1 MTSFNFNTYRAL
13 VRDMIAHDIEKEHF
27 TFQYAKL
34 TFDVIF
40 AITSSGYDMLVGIKT
55 KNFAFCLKLD
65 ANFNTTFD
73 DQTYY
78 ALRHVLDLNT
88 SNSSLSSFDFL
99 RLLST
104 HAPKQSKC
112 VIVPVSKL
120 RFFAKS
126 NNIDESEKIYFKGWN
141 PHTSDKRQ
149 ARNFDKTEFYFG
161 KKIADYCRRHNIS
174 SIWASNPQ
182 EEHEYTK
189 PDLDS

>member
-13 VRDMIAHDIEKEHF
+13 VKNMVAHDIEKEHF
-27 TFQYAKL
+27 AFQHAKL

-40 AITSSGYDMLVGIKT
+40 AITSSGY
-55 KNFAFCLKLD
+55 
-65 ANFNTTFD
+65 NFNTTFD

-78 ALRHVLDLNT
+78 ALRHVLELNT
-88 SNSSLSSFDFL
+88 SNSSLSSFAFL
-99 RLLST
+99 RLLSA

-112 VIVPVSKL
+112 VIVLVSEL

-161 KKIADYCRRHNIS
+161 KKIADYCRMHNIS
-174 SIWASNPQ
+174 SIWTSNPQ
-182 EEHEYTK
+182 EEHEYIN